1 MKITVQRCP
10 EIYAAVFCDTKD
22 RKFAIR
28 AGMSSRDLTKDMI
41 RVKSSNVWAYSINV
55 RKNGDATG
63 DLYVQFKGDK
73 GGPGDIYVYYDVP
86 VKVYSRWGGAPSKGH
101 YFWQHI
107 RGKYKYAKLTGD
119 KRTKMKGGVNT
130 RPEKRDEPIQDPENT
145 SRESMKPSQVNS
157 PQETGD
163 EAVQ

>member
-1 MKITVQRCP
+1 MKITKTSYP

-22 RKFAIR
+22 RKFAIK
-28 AGMSSRDLTKDMI
+28 AGMSSRDLTKDMV
-41 RVKSSNVWAYSINV
+41 RVKSSNVWAYTINV

-86 VKVYSRWGGAPSKGH
+86 VKVYSRWGSAPSKGH

-119 KRTKMKGGVNT
+119 KKTKMKGGVNT
-130 RPEKRDEPIQDPENT
+130 RPEKRDELVQAPD
-145 SRESMKPSQVNS
+145 ESAPAEMKPAEEGQNNEEVQ
-157 PQETGD
+157 PQ
-163 EAVQ
+163 A